1 VAYLAGESGK
11 DVDAFELALAAE
23 EAVLPPAVFAEVM
36 SAPEADATT
45 AALLDNLRMLPI
57 IDGYWV
63 RVGGVR
69 RVMRRH
75 GRRAR
80 LGDALISQSCL
91 DHNVPLITRDQ
102 DFRSYAQHCGLKLAL
117 DNSG

>member
-1 VAYLAGESGK
+1 VAYLAGEAGE

-23 EAVLPPAVFAEVM
+23 EAVLPPAVVAEVM

-57 IDGYWV
+57 VDGYWV
-63 RVGGVR
+63 RVGGAR

-80 LGDALISQSCL
+80 LGDALISQSCI
-91 DHNVPLITRDQ
+91 DHNVPLVTRDG
-102 DFRSYAQHCGLKLAL
+102 DFRAYAEFCGLKLT
-117 DNSG
+117 